1 MVTHKKKQLEKA
13 SASRP
18 PLTRGHI
25 NTWARAQTRSSLEGE
40 MKKNRKKS
48 EYLKEQEDQIEFLCG
63 LAILPMLW
71 LLVCGVFC
79 L

>member
-1 MVTHKKKQLEKA
+1 M
-13 SASRP
+13 
-18 PLTRGHI
+18 
-25 NTWARAQTRSSLEGE
+25 WARAPTRSSLEGE

-48 EYLKEQEDQIEFLCG
+48 EFLKEQEDQIEFLCAI
-63 LAILPMLW
+63 AILPMLW